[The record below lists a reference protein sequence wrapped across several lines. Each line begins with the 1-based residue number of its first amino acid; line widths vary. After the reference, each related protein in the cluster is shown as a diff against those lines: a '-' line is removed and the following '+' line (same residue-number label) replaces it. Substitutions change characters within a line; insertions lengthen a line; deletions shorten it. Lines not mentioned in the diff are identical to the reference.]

1 MPVRRENGE
10 YGLRVIELPPPIDQV
25 GHARWLADTSALN
38 RFHHPRI
45 REEFGPALIAGA
57 IATCQIVN
65 LEVLRGTSKR
75 KFDETQD
82 SLAGMPTAG
91 TKTTDFDAAQEALA
105 ILARTAEH
113 QIKVP
118 DLLIAAVAQRHQLT
132 VLHYDKDYDKIS
144 AVTGQ
149 PTQWIAPAG
158 TIYPSHFNRRS

>member
-1 MPVRRENGE
+1 MPLRREKGKH
-10 YGLRVIELPPPIDQV
+10 GLRLIDLPPPVDQV

-38 RFHHPRI
+38 RFHHSEI

-65 LEVLRGTSKR
+65 LEVLRGTAKR

-82 SLAGMPTAG
+82 SLAGMPTAE
-91 TKTTDFDAAQEALA
+91 TRTTDFESAQETMAV
-105 ILARTAEH
+105 LARTAQQ

-118 DLLIAAVAQRHQLT
+118 ALLIAAIAQRHQLT

-149 PTQWIAPAG
+149 ATQWIAPAG
-158 TIYPSHFNRRS
+158 TI